1 MLISKIEGNAQRFSI
16 YFLLPHMHSI
26 PYYQHPHQSSTFVT
40 VIDLCCHVTQSP
52 QVTVGFV
59 LGVVHSMG
67 LQKCIMTCIH
77 PQVTVQNIFTYLKIP
92 YALPTHPYL
101 LLTLA
106 TTGILLSSQFCLFKM
121 SQDLDHRVCMQ
132 PFQMT
137 YFTW

>member
-1 MLISKIEGNAQRFSI
+1 MLISKIEGNEQRFPI

-40 VIDLCCHVTQSP
+40 MIDLCFHVTESP
-52 QVTVGFV
+52 QVTLGFM

-67 LQKCIMTCIH
+67 LQKCIMTCIR
-77 PQVTVQNIFTYLKIP
+77 PQVTVQNILIYLKIP
-92 YALPTHPYL
+92 YVHPSF

-106 TTGILLSSQFCLFKM
+106 TTDILLSSQFCLFKM
-121 SQDLDHRVCMQ
+121 SQDLDHTVCMQ
-132 PFQMT
+132 PFQMA